1 MSESVSIVNRDIE
14 RHKDVNPYHRTLHSI
29 DGHKVVADVYRV
41 LDAFDTGSAEIDHAV
56 KKLLCGGLRGSK
68 GKLQDYSEAIKS
80 IEAAIKL
87 AEQKEL
93 LK

>member
-1 MSESVSIVNRDIE
+1 MSKSVSTVNRDIE

-29 DGHKVVADVYRV
+29 DGHKVVTDVYRV

-93 LK
+93 SK